1 MNQELGLRVLSQVL
15 GWDDDRAREEFSQ
28 LSILARYKYDSYRDF
43 VAGAR
48 FIEKLAEWL
57 QQFALADRDAAY
69 RFVQQNL
76 IYLTPSEI
84 NHLVELCFPER
95 LQPAL
100 RSATAADLQIKP
112 YLVWADEESAAAYDR
127 LRRSSLFIG
136 LSDGARIDA
145 FRRANAG
152 IVSNEQVLLALE
164 ISDEKWEQVLK
175 DLRDD
180 LKDPTAKFK
189 MVFLVDD
196 FAGTG
201 STLIRY
207 DEEKRRWKGRLEK
220 LWENIS
226 EKLET
231 HFTCDWR
238 LHIHHYI
245 ATQRAKGYI
254 LDSEQKRRA
263 DANGSPWLPTIDYS
277 FGTVLGNSLSVS
289 VESHAEFFRIMEQY
303 YNPSIQTKHTDV
315 GGSENIANGYGGCG
329 LPLILEHNTP
339 NNSIAL
345 LWAECDKTTAE
356 PGAPAMRPLFRRRQR
371 HS

>member
-15 GWDDDRAREEFSQ
+15 GWDDDRAREEFSR

-57 QQFALADRDAAY
+57 QQFEFDDRDAAY
-69 RFVQQNL
+69 RFVQGNL

-100 RSATAADLQIKP
+100 RAATAADLKIKP
-112 YLVWADEESAAAYDR
+112 YLVWADADSQASYGR
-127 LRRSSLFIG
+127 LLRSSLFIG

-175 DLRDD
+175 DLREDQN
-180 LKDPTAKFK
+180 DPNAKFR
-189 MVFLVDD
+189 MVFLIDD

-207 DEEKRRWKGRLEK
+207 DAEKARWKGRLEK
-220 LWENIS
+220 LWENI
-226 EKLET
+226 EDKLQT
-231 HFTCDWR
+231 HFAEDWR

-245 ATQRAKGYI
+245 ATERASRYI
-254 LDSEQKRRA
+254 AESEQKRRD
-263 DANGSPWLPTIDYS
+263 DAKNSLWLPKIDYS
-277 FGTVLGNSLSVS
+277 FGTILGDSLSVS
-289 VESHAEFFRIMEQY
+289 QQSQPDFFAIMGRY
-303 YNPSIQTKHTDV
+303 YNPSIETKHTNV
-315 GGSENIANGYGGCG
+315 GGSENISNGYGNCG

-345 LWAECDKTTAE
+345 LWAECDEKIIA
-356 PGAPAMRPLFRRRQR
+356 PPAPAMRPLFRRRQR